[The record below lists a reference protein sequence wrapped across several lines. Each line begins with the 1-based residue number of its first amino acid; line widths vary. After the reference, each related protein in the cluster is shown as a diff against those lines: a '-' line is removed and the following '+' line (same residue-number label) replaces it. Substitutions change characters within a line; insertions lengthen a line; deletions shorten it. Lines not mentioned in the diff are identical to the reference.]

1 VRRFELAAVLAV
13 ALPAAGLL
21 PGDTAWAQ
29 SAERLK
35 DIENAIAVEQDRV
48 KNLSMQAG
56 EIAAEITRLQ
66 EELVKAAKEVQDR
79 EDDLAKQ
86 ERMLATLEKSEAEK
100 QQQLVAR
107 RGEIGVLL
115 AALQRLSLQPR
126 EALLLGPQT
135 PMDTVVT
142 AQLLRFTMPPIEA
155 RARQLGAELAEITR
169 LRNEAQARR
178 LEIATATAS
187 LVSARESVKKLVD
200 LKAGLQQTTEA
211 ERQAATERVQALAS
225 QAKDLRELLAALPPP
240 SEPPTV
246 SPDEALAPAATL
258 RLERPDN
265 LKPFPGRRAGLTPP
279 VRGELMLGFNDTA
292 PDGSVSQGIVL
303 ETAPEAQ
310 VVAPHD
316 GQVVFRGPFRGY
328 GEILII
334 EHRGGYHTL
343 LAGLGRTDAVVGQWL
358 LTGEPV
364 GNMESP
370 RVGKP
375 RLYIELRRGGRP
387 INPWPWFEARIS
399 KVE

>member
-1 VRRFELAAVLAV
+1 
-13 ALPAAGLL
+13 
-21 PGDTAWAQ
+21 
-29 SAERLK
+29 
-35 DIENAIAVEQDRV
+35 
-48 KNLSMQAG
+48 
-56 EIAAEITRLQ
+56 
-66 EELVKAAKEVQDR
+66 
-79 EDDLAKQ
+79 
-86 ERMLATLEKSEAEK
+86 
-100 QQQLVAR
+100 
-107 RGEIGVLL
+107 
-115 AALQRLSLQPR
+115 
-126 EALLLGPQT
+126 
-135 PMDTVVT
+135 
-142 AQLLRFTMPPIEA
+142 
-155 RARQLGAELAEITR
+155 
-169 LRNEAQARR
+169 
-178 LEIATATAS
+178 
-187 LVSARESVKKLVD
+187 
-200 LKAGLQQTTEA
+200 
-211 ERQAATERVQALAS
+211 
-225 QAKDLRELLAALPPP
+225 
-240 SEPPTV
+240 
-246 SPDEALAPAATL
+246 
-258 RLERPDN
+258 
-265 LKPFPGRRAGLTPP
+265 
-279 VRGELMLGFNDTA
+279 MLGFNDTA

>member
-1 VRRFELAAVLAV
+1 MS
-13 ALPAAGLL
+13 AAGLL
-21 PGDTAWAQ
+21 SGTPAWAQ

-35 DIENAIAVEQDRV
+35 DLEGALAVEQDRV
-48 KNLSMQAG
+48 KTLSMQAE

-66 EELVKAAKEVQDR
+66 EELVKAAKDVQDR
-79 EDDLAKQ
+79 EDELAKQ
-86 ERMLATLEKSEAEK
+86 ERMLATLEATEAAK

-126 EALLLGPQT
+126 EALLLGSQT

-178 LEIATATAS
+178 VEIATATAS

-200 LKAGLQQTTEA
+200 LKASLQQTTEA

-246 SPDEALAPAATL
+246 SPGEAAAPAAVL
-258 RLERPDN
+258 RLERPQN
-265 LKPFPGRRAGLTPP
+265 LKPFPGRRSGLTPP
-279 VRGELMLGFNDTA
+279 VRGELVIGYNGTA
-292 PDGSVSQGIVL
+292 PDGSLSQGIVL
-303 ETAPEAQ
+303 ETQPEAQ

-358 LTGEPV
+358 LAGEPV

-370 RVGKP
+370 REGKP
-375 RLYIELRRGGRP
+375 RLYVELRRGGRP
-387 INPWPWFEARIS
+387 IDPWPWFEARIS

>member
-1 VRRFELAAVLAV
+1 VAVLAV
-13 ALPAAGLL
+13 ALSSAGLL
-21 PGDTAWAQ
+21 TGGHAWAQ

-48 KNLSMQAG
+48 KNLSMQAD

-86 ERMLATLEKSEAEK
+86 ERMLATLEASESEK
-100 QQQLVAR
+100 QRQLMAR

-126 EALLLGPQT
+126 EALLLGSKT

-187 LVSARESVKKLVD
+187 LVSARESVKKLVE

-240 SEPPTV
+240 SEPPAL
-246 SPDEALAPAATL
+246 SPDEAMAPAATL
-258 RLERPDN
+258 RLERPTN

-279 VRGELMLGFNDTA
+279 VRGELVLSYNDTA
-292 PDGSVSQGIVL
+292 PDGSLSQGIVL

>member
-1 VRRFELAAVLAV
+1 
-13 ALPAAGLL
+13 
-21 PGDTAWAQ
+21 
-29 SAERLK
+29 
-35 DIENAIAVEQDRV
+35 
-48 KNLSMQAG
+48 MQAD

-86 ERMLATLEKSEAEK
+86 ERMLATLEATEAEK

-126 EALLLGPQT
+126 EALLLGSQT

-142 AQLLRFTMPPIEA
+142 AQLLRFTMPPLEA
-155 RARQLGAELAEITR
+155 RAQQLGNELAEIAR
-169 LRNEAQARR
+169 LRGEAQARR

-265 LKPFPGRRAGLTPP
+265 LKPFPGRRTGLTPP
-279 VRGELMLGFNDTA
+279 VRGQLVIGYNDTA
-292 PDGSVSQGIVL
+292 SDGSVSQGIVL